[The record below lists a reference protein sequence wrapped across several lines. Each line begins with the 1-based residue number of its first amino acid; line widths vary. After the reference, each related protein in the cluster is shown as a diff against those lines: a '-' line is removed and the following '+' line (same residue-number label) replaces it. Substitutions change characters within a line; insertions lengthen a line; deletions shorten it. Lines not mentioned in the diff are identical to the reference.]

1 MEMPW
6 RPGLKTCSGTDS
18 VGANRQSAGV
28 GDASLIATAFPGEEE
43 EQAGCEQPSQED
55 VKYDTEHLPQ
65 DKCGR
70 QVFALGRQEQNISSP
85 RDVRALLACL
95 PPPSSS
101 SLCGIGRPER
111 PWLPPGQSAVPGVLQ
126 HLFNWIQVYPSLG

>member
-1 MEMPW
+1 MEKPW

-28 GDASLIATAFPGEEE
+28 GDASLMATAFTGEEE

-65 DKCGR
+65 DKCSR
-70 QVFALGRQEQNISSP
+70 RVFALGREEQNISSP
-85 RDVRALLACL
+85 RDVHALLACL
-95 PPPSSS
+95 PLPSSS
-101 SLCGIGRPER
+101 SLYGIGRPEW
-111 PWLPPGQSAVPGVLQ
+111 PWLPLGKV
-126 HLFNWIQVYPSLG
+126 PSLEFYSIYSTGSKCTPL